1 MIKLYTHHIVFT
13 IGKKWLKI
21 DRTGIMTW
29 NGKRNHY
36 FKLSTLGTLGDLPQV
51 FKTK

>member
-1 MIKLYTHHIVFT
+1 MIKLYKHTQGNHIVLT

-36 FKLSTLGTLGDLPQV
+36 FKLLIN
-51 FKTK
+51 KTK